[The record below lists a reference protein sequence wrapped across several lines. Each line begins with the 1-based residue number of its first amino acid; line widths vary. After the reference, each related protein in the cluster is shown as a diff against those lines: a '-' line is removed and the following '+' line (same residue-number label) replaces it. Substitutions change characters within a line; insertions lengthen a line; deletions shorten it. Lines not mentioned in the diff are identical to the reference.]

1 MKTSRL
7 VSTTQRHSAEA
18 VGRALLAQAQS
29 VRRVE
34 ALEGASNER
43 ERSLQQE
50 LALIDPKAIGPYRGA
65 DRRQQEAKQLASEL
79 VERKNFHDLLRA
91 MDTRGRRPGQ
101 IDESI

>member
-7 VSTTQRHSAEA
+7 VSTTQQHSPEA
-18 VGRALLAQAQS
+18 AGRALLAQAQA

-34 ALEGASNER
+34 AAEGASNER

-50 LALIDPKAIGPYRGA
+50 LALIDPKALGPYQGME
-65 DRRQQEAKQLASEL
+65 RRQQEARQLAGEL
-79 VERKNFHDLLRA
+79 LEQRNFHQLLRA